1 MPVPFVKFSFLAIA
15 LLTAAGCSTLGGG
28 EDKFNDAYVRSH
40 VIPHK
45 TTLNEIQALYGSPD
59 SRNSRSDGS
68 LSLVYHKRSAGDDL
82 NSLYNLAGSIPG
94 GDKVASALSE
104 AKGKGYNSTNV
115 DRASTSLGELTGKPQ
130 GNSASNSLSFE
141 FDKDS
146 VVTNWSF

>member
-45 TTLNEIQALYGSPD
+45 TTLNEIQAMYGSPD
-59 SRNSRSDGS
+59 TRNSRSDGS
-68 LSLVYHKRSAGDDL
+68 LSLTYHKRSAGDQL

-94 GDKVASALSE
+94 GDKVSSALAD
-104 AKGKGYNSTNV
+104 AKGKGYNSNNL
-115 DRASTSLGELTGKPQ
+115 DRASNSLGELTGNQQ
-130 GNSASNSLSFE
+130 GSISNSLSID